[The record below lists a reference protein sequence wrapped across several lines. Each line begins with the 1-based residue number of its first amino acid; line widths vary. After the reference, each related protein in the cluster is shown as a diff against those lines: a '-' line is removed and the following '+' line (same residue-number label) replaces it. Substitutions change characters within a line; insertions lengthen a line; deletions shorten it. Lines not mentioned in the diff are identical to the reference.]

1 MICVP
6 QHTVMKHVPQHKV
19 MIRVPQHKV
28 MIHVPQHKV
37 MIHVPQNKVMIC
49 VHVPQHTVIICVPQ
63 NKVMIHVPQ
72 HKVIIK
78 YIVSK
83 VSWHVAELPII
94 KLLSLFKY
102 LHVILYLS
110 RHQEHFCF
118 LLCSLSSFFF
128 FILIPVFSLDYCPC
142 HFCLRR
148 GLK

>member
-6 QHTVMKHVPQHKV
+6 QHKIVKH
-19 MIRVPQHKV
+19 VPQHKV
-28 MIHVPQHKV
+28 MIHVPQHT
-37 MIHVPQNKVMIC
+37 VMIC
-49 VHVPQHTVIICVPQ
+49 VPQH
-63 NKVMIHVPQ
+63 KVMIHVPQ

-110 RHQEHFCF
+110 RYQQYFCV
-118 LLCSLSSFFF
+118 LLCSLSSFFFFF
-128 FILIPVFSLDYCPC
+128 FILIPVFSLDYCLC
-142 HFCLRR
+142 HYCLRR
-148 GLK
+148 WLK